1 MKKILT
7 WILTI
12 VAFIF
17 GIACIIYIVNPHKF
31 EREDIKVDM
40 TTYETVYNHG
50 VEVTV
55 GYDFPYVGYDIQQL
69 HVRITFYSET
79 GEMVRSATV
88 LLQKNHKVDIQR
100 YDINHFPHQKLPV
113 KVEVEDVSADILM
126 KPYIFLMVISFVVG
140 LVGLWKIVF
149 APLKEKWY

>member
-12 VAFIF
+12 VGFIF

-69 HVRITFYSET
+69 HIRITFYWET
-79 GEMVRSATV
+79 GEAVRSDTV
-88 LLQKNHKVDIQR
+88 LLRKDHKVEIQR
-100 YDINHFPHQKLPV
+100 YDINHFPLQKLPV
-113 KVEVEDVSADILM
+113 KVDVEDVSADIVM
-126 KPYIFLMVISFVVG
+126 KPYVFWMVISFVVG